1 MVDKILSQ
9 ISEISTLIKTDREH
23 LLLKAEAWVPFVAN
37 PESPQTRLDITL
49 PNKAT
54 DTMRMKTE
62 ECLASPA
69 RPNRPSSSDVAD
81 DLRNSPASSKVQP
94 KLEDIL
100 IPKWKNGSDLNSGW
114 SI

>member
-1 MVDKILSQ
+1 M
-9 ISEISTLIKTDREH
+9 
-23 LLLKAEAWVPFVAN
+23 LKAEAWVPFVAN

>member
-1 MVDKILSQ
+1 MGTICCKPG
-9 ISEISTLIKTDREH
+9 ESTDASGYNLAQQGNRH
-23 LLLKAEAWVPFVAN
+23 NAN
-37 PESPQTRLDITL
+37 ENGGMLGF
-49 PNKAT
+49 
-54 DTMRMKTE
+54 
-62 ECLASPA
+62 AS